1 MRGVT
6 LQSRT
11 DVIDLLVAQH
21 EDIRTLFVEVLTR
34 SGKEREATFVD
45 LRRLLAVHEAAE
57 EEVVH
62 PKAKRR
68 IPNGDNIID
77 DRLAEEHDAKE
88 ALAELEAMDVDSA
101 EFGAAI
107 SRLRNAVLD
116 HAAHE
121 ETEEFAALGE
131 ELSVGELERMTRAAR
146 LAEAVAPTRP
156 HPGIESQ
163 GLNLLV
169 GPFAAMLDRAR
180 DAIAGK
186 R

>member
-1 MRGVT
+1 MRHVT

-34 SGKEREATFVD
+34 SGKEREATFID

-62 PKAKRR
+62 PKAKRK

-77 DRLAEEHDAKE
+77 ERLAEENAAKK
-88 ALAELEAMDVDSA
+88 ALAELEAMDVDSD
-101 EFGAAI
+101 EFSTAI
-107 SRLRNAVLD
+107 SRLRSAVLE

-121 ETEEFAALGE
+121 ETEEFAELGE
-131 ELSVGELERMTRAAR
+131 ELSAGELERMARAAR
-146 LAEAVAPTRP
+146 LAESVAPTRP
-156 HPGIESQ
+156 HPGLESQ
-163 GLNLLV
+163 RANLLV

-186 R
+186 H